1 MKKLFILLFLLVSI
15 VANSQ
20 NTSQYDNILLN
31 NAADYRKAEP
41 QVVLASDY
49 VYSTPIDKE
58 NINRTNAISFIIKWM
73 SGTSDFSFTMDEAT
87 YKIANSDK
95 EVLGVYF
102 SCLVKYALSKGK
114 GVDREDL
121 KYNSFVLLANY
132 CENPENNYKPRGE
145 IKKLIEAKNQGKLR
159 EFLDSKKK

>member
-1 MKKLFILLFLLVSI
+1 MKKLFILLSLLVSI

-41 QVVLASDY
+41 QIVLASDY

-58 NINRTNAISFIIKWM
+58 NVNRTNAISFIIKWM

>member
-1 MKKLFILLFLLVSI
+1 MKKLFILLSLLVSI

-31 NAADYRKAEP
+31 NATDYRKAEP

-58 NINRTNAISFIIKWM
+58 NVNRTNAISFIIKWM

>member
-1 MKKLFILLFLLVSI
+1 MKKLFILLSLLVSI

-58 NINRTNAISFIIKWM
+58 NVNRTNAISFIIKWM